1 VKKHPTPEVKPAL
14 KVESHAPP
22 KVETHEA
29 PKVAKH
35 EPKVQKKG
43 KARKRLTRQSL
54 QQYLDKAGYDANAE
68 KLKKTTFRIVLF
80 LFLALTGVILLFASQ
95 YGAKTGSVIIFILG
109 LWTAVFAGALLLA
122 WMGIYFF
129 LDYRIYQR
137 TRDLEEVL
145 PDYLQLASSN
155 IAAGMPIDRALWF
168 AIRPNFGI
176 LAKEME
182 EVAKATMAG
191 EDLEAGLLRFTNKYD
206 SVMLKRSVNILI
218 EGLHAG
224 GEMADLLN
232 KIALNIEEMKIMKKE
247 MAASVTTYT
256 IFISFASVIIA
267 PILFALA
274 TELLVIILKITSSLD
289 LSNSSMLSISSP
301 DPAAVANF
309 KLFSILMLIV
319 STVFSAC
326 IVSAIKKGNV
336 LEGIK
341 FIPVYTL
348 VAVTIYYLASLLL
361 HAIFSGII

>member
-1 VKKHPTPEVKPAL
+1 VKAHPE
-14 KVESHAPP
+14 P
-22 KVETHEA
+22 KVEKPVAPKLKEA
-29 PKVAKH
+29 PKK
-35 EPKVQKKG
+35 ETPKPNAPKASKKS
-43 KARKRLTRQSL
+43 KPHKRLTRQSL
-54 QQYLDKAGYDANAE
+54 QQYLDKAGYDVSAE
-68 KLKKTTFRIVLF
+68 KVKHVTFKIVLF
-80 LFLALTGVILLFASQ
+80 LFLLITATILIFAGQ
-95 YGAKTGSVIIFILG
+95 YGAQTGGVIIFVLG
-109 LWTAVFAGALLLA
+109 LWTAVFAGVLLVA

-137 TRDLEEVL
+137 TKALEDVL

-191 EDLEAGLLRFTNKYD
+191 EDLEMGLIRFTDKYD
-206 SVMLKRSVNILI
+206 SIMLKRSVNILI

-274 TELLVIILKITSSLD
+274 TELLSIILKITSTLD
-289 LSNSSMLSISSP
+289 VGNSSIISLAA
-301 DPAAVANF
+301 PAPSAVANF
-309 KLFSILMLIV
+309 KIFSIVMLIV
-319 STVFSAC
+319 STVFSAS
-326 IVSAIKKGNV
+326 IVSAIKNGNV
-336 LEGIK
+336 LQGIK
-341 FIPVYTL
+341 FIPIYAI
-348 VAVTIYYLASLLL
+348 VATIIYYLSSLLL
-361 HAIFSGII
+361 HFVFSGII